1 MKGKNMKNFDNE
13 LIDTQDKRNW
23 KNTNKQYLTELQK
36 FLDIAENIEDK
47 ELKKQIIY
55 QMLKCDEK
63 LTIILEKR
71 FLEKN

>member
-1 MKGKNMKNFDNE
+1 MKNFDNE

>member
-1 MKGKNMKNFDNE
+1 MKSFNNE

-23 KNTNKQYLTELQK
+23 KNSNKEYLRELQK
-36 FLDIAENIEDK
+36 FLDIAENILDEN
-47 ELKKQIIY
+47 LKKQIIY

>member
-1 MKGKNMKNFDNE
+1 MKNFDNE

-71 FLEKN
+71 FLEKNW